1 MLKFFPGLIPRRRR
15 SQTNSNVMSSAQ
27 HMHREAPTPSNAGP
41 CTPEQDTNSNLY
53 GMLENAL
60 RNQMEV
66 LRSNRLEGVVGR
78 SPRAAEDDDGLD
90 NELSHLEEAERA
102 MRDELAAAVMDFGLS
117 LPKSP
122 TAAAGT
128 DVDVIADVPGEGTDN
143 NNNCSGETDQKPPSQ
158 QFVLPESQHK
168 RQQQQPHLSDGNC
181 YNGSTATGSPE
192 KILNVSL
199 DDTSA
204 RSQADMIDERELYA
218 ALTDLC
224 QWIREGDS
232 LQLQIQQSRAEKRQ
246 NTSTSSP
253 YRRRQQ
259 QHSPVRGG
267 GAMRRS
273 VVSPQRYNGTP
284 SDAQRRSTTIRQR
297 RPPNLREL
305 EKNLPVDELCRW
317 LKEGATP
324 KCANTSTVPSGQR
337 GRTRGNCN
345 SNQMETETP
354 YTFHVP
360 SVTGTSSLLVLGSN
374 TVRPPQGKSPLRK
387 THC

>member
-1 MLKFFPGLIPRRRR
+1 
-15 SQTNSNVMSSAQ
+15 MSSAE
-27 HMHREAPTPSNAGP
+27 HMHRAAPAPANAEP
-41 CTPEQDTNSNLY
+41 CPPEQDTNSNLY

-66 LRSNRLEGVVGR
+66 LRSNRLEGAEL
-78 SPRAAEDDDGLD
+78 SPRAAEDDNDDGLD

-102 MRDELAAAVMDFGLS
+102 MRDELAAAVMEFGMS

-122 TAAAGT
+122 TAAADT
-128 DVDVIADVPGEGTDN
+128 DGDTTAHVPGEGTNDN
-143 NNNCSGETDQKPPSQ
+143 DNCSGEIDQKPLSM
-158 QFVLPESQHK
+158 PESQHD
-168 RQQQQPHLSDGNC
+168 RQQQEIDLSGSIC
-181 YNGSTATGSPE
+181 YDDSTSSPE
-192 KILNVSL
+192 KISNASFDDANV
-199 DDTSA
+199 
-204 RSQADMIDERELYA
+204 RNQADMIDERELYA

-232 LQLQIQQSRAEKRQ
+232 LQLQLQQSRDEKRQ
-246 NTSTSSP
+246 TTSTSSP

-259 QHSPVRGG
+259 QYSPVRYG

-273 VVSPQRYNGTP
+273 VASPQRYNGTP
-284 SDAQRRSTTIRQR
+284 SDAQKKRSTTTRQR

-317 LKEGATP
+317 LNEGTTP
-324 KCANTSTVPSGQR
+324 KCANTSAVPNVQR
-337 GRTRGNCN
+337 ERTTGTCN
-345 SNQMETETP
+345 GNQMETETP
-354 YTFHVP
+354 STFHVP

-374 TVRPPQGKSPLRK
+374 AIRPPQGRSPLRK